1 MAFKNTGHKQ
11 LNFSDL
17 AIINSIKKNRTYE
30 MLNKLESII
39 SWEKIKRI
47 LEKHYKTGQSDEGAL
62 AFHPLVLFKALLL
75 QKWFKISS
83 DPELESQINDRISF
97 KKFLGISMN
106 ELSPDHSTFS
116 RFRSR
121 LSKQTMML
129 LNNEILLQF
138 EKKGLSINQG
148 VAIDARLVKS
158 ASKPISNDEIKKLK
172 KDTKPKFDKN
182 GKPAKFQRDTE
193 SNWIVKNNKRHYG
206 LKEHASVDV
215 NNGFILSTTLTPAS
229 ANESKYLPYCTLT
242 SRHTDEKIKAVYA
255 DKGYFGK
262 PNSKFLVMNKIKDKI
277 MRKNTKSAKLTV
289 YEKARNKKISK
300 KRYIV
305 EQYFGLSHL
314 HDKAYRARFTTIA
327 KNIFDTMCRQAA
339 FNIKRGLKLMP
350 AA

>member
-11 LNFSDL
+11 LSFADV

-30 MLNKLESII
+30 MLTKLDSVIY
-39 SWEKIKRI
+39 WQKIKRI
-47 LEKHYKTGQSDEGAL
+47 LEKHYKAGQSDEGAS

-97 KKFLGISMN
+97 KKFLGISID

-116 RFRSR
+116 RFRKR
-121 LSKQTMML
+121 LSKNAMML

-138 EKKGLSINQG
+138 ENKGLSINEG

-158 ASKPISNDEIKKLK
+158 ASKPISNYEIKKLK
-172 KDTKPKFDKN
+172 ENKPKLDKN
-182 GKPAKFQRDTE
+182 GNPAKFQRDTE

-206 LKEHASVDV
+206 LKEHASVNI

-229 ANESKYLPYCTLT
+229 VNDSKYLPYCTLT
-242 SRHTDEKIKAVYA
+242 SRHTDKKIKAVYA

-262 PNSKFLVMNKIKDKI
+262 PNSKFLVMNRIKDKI
-277 MRKNTKSAKLTV
+277 MRKNTKSAKLTA
-289 YEKARNKKISK
+289 YEKDRNKKISK

-339 FNIKRGLKLMP
+339 FNIKRGLKLLP
-350 AA
+350 AV